1 MAYIKGGSQVGRDN
15 LKVASPAGIE
25 NMVNQSYSPP
35 PLRPIE
41 TGAYQAAKSITSI
54 AISGTTATVSC
65 TGHGAVVGD
74 TVRIS
79 GAATAQYNGEFK
91 VLTRA
96 DANTYTVQVFG
107 SPADNPS
114 GTKTSRVRREAKDRD

>member
-1 MAYIKGGSQVGRDN
+1 MSYIKGGSLVGRDN
-15 LKVASPAGIE
+15 IAVGSPAGQE
-25 NMVNQSYSPP
+25 NMVNQTFSPP

-41 TGAYQAAKSITSI
+41 TGAYQGAKSITSI
-54 AISGTTATVSC
+54 AISGTTATVTC
-65 TGHGAVVGD
+65 TTHGAVVGD

-79 GAATAQYNGEFK
+79 GAATANYNGEFK
-91 VLTRA
+91 VLSRA

-114 GTKTSRVRREAKDRD
+114 GTKLSRVRREAKDRD